1 MNYKSLSSKLIPK
14 IKIKS
19 KNSEENL
26 SQSLS
31 TPSPLGPSSLSPSPE
46 LGTRKRSISDLLLL
60 RKTPRNSFDGMSL
73 DDLGKKKI

>member
-46 LGTRKRSISDLLLL
+46 LGRKRSISDLLLL